1 MKSALKFLSISPQVW
16 IPGARVEIALWLAAR
31 FGWETRSNRKI
42 STHLRLASGRRALKV
57 VACEHRAQQ
66 IGDSDILAA
75 WLIAAIVLLL
85 LFAFA

>member
-1 MKSALKFLSISPQVW
+1 MGVRLSIERILEEGPNVKSALRFLSISPQVW
-16 IPGARVEIALWLAAR
+16 IPGARVE
-31 FGWETRSNRKI
+31 S
-42 STHLRLASGRRALKV
+42 ALKV
-57 VACEHRAQQ
+57 DACEHRAQQ